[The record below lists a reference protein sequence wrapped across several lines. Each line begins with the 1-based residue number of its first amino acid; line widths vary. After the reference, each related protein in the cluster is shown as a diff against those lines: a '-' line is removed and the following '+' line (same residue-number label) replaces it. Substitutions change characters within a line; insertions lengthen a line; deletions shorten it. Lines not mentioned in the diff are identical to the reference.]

1 MATPAASGRTGVQ
14 ASVCAS
20 QSLPALY
27 PVALPISSEPEASL
41 EEAERPFTVCK
52 TRIRTPSDSPVTGGG
67 GRFNFSGSCGPGRSR
82 EHVEGGVET
91 RVLSPARPLS
101 RPPDRAL
108 SSVL

>member
-1 MATPAASGRTGVQ
+1 MVTPEVSSRTGVQ
-14 ASVCAS
+14 AWVCAS
-20 QSLPALY
+20 QSLPALC

-52 TRIRTPSDSPVTGGG
+52 ALIQTPSESPVTGSG

-101 RPPDRAL
+101 RPPDQAL